1 MRIPMC
7 LVALVLSIT
16 TVSFGQSD
24 LKRYIYMSM
33 PDAAQKE
40 GRSGSGILVFDI
52 DAGHKLVKRIDVP
65 ALEKGTR
72 GFTANKATRS
82 AYFSMSG
89 GRVGRFDLETEKVVW
104 DKTFD
109 RGADRSSITLDGK
122 KLYVPTGY
130 WDAADGAG
138 LLVVNPENGEIIK
151 RMVVGPG
158 AHNSIVSLDGKF
170 LYLGTRTALHA
181 FDTQDERVI
190 HERIETGE
198 SSIFPFA
205 VDSLNRYAY
214 VSLGT
219 HIGFDVV
226 DLQKGRHLH
235 RVYVGPELIHART
248 HGAGLTPD
256 ESEVWISDQENKRLY
271 IFDNTKMPPA
281 PKGHVE
287 LSQGGH
293 GWVTFSMD
301 GRYAYSHA
309 PEIFD
314 TKTKKIVATFK
325 DEKGVPV
332 SASKYIEIH
341 FRGGKVADVSNEFGL
356 GRKQTSK

>member
-7 LVALVLSIT
+7 LVALVLSVT
-16 TVSFGQSD
+16 TLTHGQSD

-40 GRSGSGILVFDI
+40 GRSGTGILVFDI
-52 DAGHKLVKRIDVP
+52 DDGHKLVKRINVP
-65 ALEKGTR
+65 ELEKGTR
-72 GFTANKATRS
+72 GFAASKAAHS
-82 AYFSMSG
+82 AFYSMSG

-109 RGADRSSITLDGK
+109 RGADRSAVSMDGK

-138 LLVVNPENGEIIK
+138 LMVLNAENGELIK
-151 RMVVGPG
+151 RIVVGPG
-158 AHNSIVSLDGKF
+158 AHNTIVSLDGKF
-170 LYLGTRTALHA
+170 LYLGTRTALHVFNA
-181 FDTQDERVI
+181 QDESVI

-198 SSIFPFA
+198 SSIFPYS
-205 VDSLNRYAY
+205 VDSRNRYAY

-226 DLQKGRHLH
+226 DLQTGKHLH

-256 ESEVWISDQENKRLY
+256 ESELWISDQENKKLY
-271 IFDNTKMPPA
+271 IFDATKMPPA

-293 GWVTFSMD
+293 GWVTFSKD
-301 GRYAYSHA
+301 GKYAYSHA

-314 TKTKKIVATFK
+314 TKTKKVVGTFK
-325 DEKGVPV
+325 DEKGNPV
-332 SASKYIEIH
+332 SASKYIEVH
-341 FRGGKVADVSNEFGL
+341 FRGGKVVDVGNEFGL
-356 GRKQTSK
+356 GRK